1 MVQDSSS
8 GGEPLTRAVRP
19 DAFRVLTSVADRSA
33 AQMAAENFPVAL
45 RVLPRRVRSAL
56 TAVYAFAR
64 FVDDVGDEAPGDRLA
79 LLDAVADEVR
89 GAWQGMPTS
98 LAPVTGLRPWISSAN
113 LHSQPFLDLIEANR
127 MDQRQKVYP
136 TFADLMNYCRYS
148 AAPIGR
154 IVLRLANADDERNVA
169 DSDAVCSALQV
180 LEHCQDVAE
189 DARMGRVYLPQ
200 DDLADEGV
208 TAAQLEATTTPSA
221 LRSVVAREVRRAE
234 ELLAAGPPLV
244 RRLSGW
250 SRLAVAG
257 YLAGGQATAAALR
270 AADYDVLSRTI
281 KPGKLRTA
289 GVLAKRVVG
298 R

>member
-19 DAFRVLTSVADRSA
+19 DAFRVLTAVADRSA
-33 AQMAAENFPVAL
+33 AQIAAENFPVAL
-45 RVLPRRVRSAL
+45 RVLPRRARSAL
-56 TAVYAFAR
+56 TAVYAYAR
-64 FVDDVGDEAPGDRLA
+64 FVDDVGDEAPGDRPA

-89 GAWQGMPTS
+89 GAWQAMPTS
-98 LAPVTGLRPWISSAN
+98 LAPVTGLRPWIDSAH
-113 LHSQPFLDLIEANR
+113 LQSQPFLDLIEANR
-127 MDQRQKVYP
+127 MDQRQKQYP
-136 TFADLMNYCRYS
+136 TFDDLMGYCRLS

-154 IVLRLANADDERNVA
+154 IVLRLADADDERNVA
-169 DSDAVCSALQV
+169 DSDAICAALQV
-180 LEHCQDVAE
+180 LEHCQDVGE

-200 DDLADEGV
+200 NDLVEEGV
-208 TAAQLEATTTPSA
+208 TASQLEGSTTPSA

-234 ELLAAGPPLV
+234 DLMTAGTPLV

-257 YLAGGQATAAALR
+257 YLAGGQATAAALG

-281 KPGKLRTA
+281 KPAKLRTL
-289 GVLAKRVVG
+289 GLLAKRVLG

>member
-19 DAFRVLTSVADRSA
+19 DAFRVLTAVADRSA
-33 AQMAAENFPVAL
+33 AQIAAENFPVAL
-45 RVLPRRVRSAL
+45 RVLPRRARSAL
-56 TAVYAFAR
+56 TAVYAYAR

-98 LAPVTGLRPWISSAN
+98 LAPVTGLRPWIESAQ
-113 LHSQPFLDLIEANR
+113 LQSQPFLDLIEANR
-127 MDQRQKVYP
+127 MDQRQKQYP
-136 TFADLMNYCRYS
+136 TFDDLMGYCRLS

-154 IVLRLANADDERNVA
+154 IVLRLADADDERNVA

-180 LEHCQDVAE
+180 LEHCQDVGE

-200 DDLADEGV
+200 DDLAEEGV
-208 TAAQLEATTTPSA
+208 TAAQLEGSATPSA
-221 LRSVVAREVRRAE
+221 LRSAVAREVRRAE
-234 ELLAAGPPLV
+234 ELMTAGTPLV

-281 KPGKLRTA
+281 KPAKLRTVA
-289 GVLAKRVVG
+289 LLAKRVVG

>member
-19 DAFRVLTSVADRSA
+19 DAFRVLSAVADRSA
-33 AQMAAENFPVAL
+33 AQIAAENFPVAL
-45 RVLPRRVRSAL
+45 RVLPRRARSAL
-56 TAVYAFAR
+56 TAVYAYAR
-64 FVDDVGDEAPGDRLA
+64 FIDDVGDEAPGDRLA

-98 LAPVTGLRPWISSAN
+98 LAAVTGLQPWIESAH

-127 MDQRQKVYP
+127 MDQRQKQYQ
-136 TFADLMNYCRYS
+136 TFDDLMGYCRYS

-154 IVLRLANADDERNVA
+154 IVLRLADADDERNMA

-180 LEHCQDVAE
+180 LEHCQDVGE

-200 DDLADEGV
+200 DDLAEEGV
-208 TAAQLEATTTPSA
+208 TTAQLEGSATPSA
-221 LRSVVAREVRRAE
+221 LRSVIAREVRRAE
-234 ELLAAGPPLV
+234 ELMTAGRPLV

-250 SRLAVAG
+250 PRLAVAG

-281 KPGKLRTA
+281 KPAKLRTVA
-289 GVLAKRVVG
+289 LLAKRVIG